1 MCKIYCF
8 FILFFVVA
16 GCSSKN
22 SPPLQQLDLSKY
34 TEMNV
39 VDARSLDGCSFLLE
53 DNSAVRYQPVNLPDS
68 VAVDGKKI
76 FVLFV
81 DEKNKMTTCM
91 GGRLIRITDVKVL
104 KK

>member
-1 MCKIYCF
+1 
-8 FILFFVVA
+8 
-16 GCSSKN
+16 
-22 SPPLQQLDLSKY
+22 
-34 TEMNV
+34 MNV

-53 DNSAVRYQPVNLPDS
+53 DKNSTRFQPVNLPDS
-68 VAVDGKKI
+68 LAVDGKKI
-76 FVLFV
+76 FILFV

>member
-1 MCKIYCF
+1 MFRFYCF
-8 FILFFVVA
+8 VILFSSLQS
-16 GCSSKN
+16 CSSKN
-22 SPPLQQLDLSKY
+22 SPPLQPLDLSKY
-34 TEMNV
+34 TEMSV

-53 DNSAVRYQPVNLPDS
+53 DKGAVRYQPVNLPDS
-68 VAVDGKKI
+68 VSIDGKKI
-76 FVLFV
+76 YVLFV